1 MKRTEIILASLAI
14 LGIMLKIY
22 DVAGAFFLSLIF
34 IMLIALFHY
43 VFSFALLNEVNFKNL
58 FNKEYYK
65 QNNIDTKKILS
76 AVFLGWSLSI
86 IEIAILFNLAYWPG
100 REEMMWAGMIST
112 LLFGLIFI
120 FINKKNKKLVQ
131 KNLYRMLIVLIL
143 GFIAINS
150 SLF

>member
-14 LGIMLKIY
+14 LGFMLKIY
-22 DVAGAFFLSLIF
+22 DVSGALFLSLIF
-34 IMLIALFHY
+34 ILLISIFHY
-43 VFSFALLNEVNFKNL
+43 IFSFALLNEVDFKNM
-58 FNKEYYK
+58 FKKEYYK

-76 AVFLGWSLSI
+76 AIFLGWSLCI
-86 IEIAILFNLAYWPG
+86 IEIAILFNIAYWTG
-100 REEMMWAGMIST
+100 REEMMWIGMIST

-143 GFIAINS
+143 GFVAINS